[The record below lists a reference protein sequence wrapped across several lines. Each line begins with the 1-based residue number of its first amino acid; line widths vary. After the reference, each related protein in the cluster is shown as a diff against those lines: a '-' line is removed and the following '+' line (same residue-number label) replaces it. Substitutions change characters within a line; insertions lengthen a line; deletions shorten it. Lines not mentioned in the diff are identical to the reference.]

1 MRASQALFS
10 AAATVVAFSIV
21 PQLAEAGPCSS
32 DIAELEITIQ
42 RSSVRALGELEQQ
55 PVNVQLRHQ
64 AKPDSAKRTDEQSQ
78 FSAIV
83 ARAKRLDIYGDRF
96 GCFGALNAARHM
108 YVLVARPAKPAR

>member
-10 AAATVVAFSIV
+10 AAATVVAFSTV

-32 DIAELEITIQ
+32 DIAELGITIQ
-42 RSSVRALGELEQQ
+42 RSSVRTLGELEQQ

-64 AKPDSAKRTDEQSQ
+64 SKPDSARRTDQQSQ
-78 FSAIV
+78 FSATV
-83 ARAKRLDIYGDRF
+83 ARAKRLDMYGDRF

-108 YVLVARPAKPAR
+108 YVLVARPAKSAR